1 MLGWRRSGRINVRR
15 RFRHPVPIDEVSN
28 RCLRTHLDP
37 TFHGIRP
44 WCKVKV
50 GEAVAKS
57 IGVEAL
63 EDVGYVGDEVMI
75 FRTITG
81 GTEDARGRIVGCT
94 EGIIRGESR
103 VRVKGDRHDDDV
115 DVLVVVV
122 VVVITT
128 RVFVGVVPLFP
139 RHFVPPR

>member
-1 MLGWRRSGRINVRR
+1 M
-15 RFRHPVPIDEVSN
+15 
-28 RCLRTHLDP
+28 
-37 TFHGIRP
+37 
-44 WCKVKV
+44 
-50 GEAVAKS
+50 AKS

-103 VRVKGDRHDDDV
+103 VRVKGDRHDDDERMTNDPNV
-115 DVLVVVV
+115 TAEKEADKGWKNSTSVA
-122 VVVITT
+122 
-128 RVFVGVVPLFP
+128 GEEA
-139 RHFVPPR
+139 